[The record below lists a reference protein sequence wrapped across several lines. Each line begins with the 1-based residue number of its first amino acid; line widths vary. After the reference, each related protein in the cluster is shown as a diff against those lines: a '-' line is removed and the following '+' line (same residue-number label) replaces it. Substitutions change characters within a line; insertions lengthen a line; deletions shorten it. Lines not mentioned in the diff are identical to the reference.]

1 VLDSEREKLAERQ
14 ALVYR
19 VNLAASL
26 ALTTLGM
33 HVVSL
38 RLSFQN
44 MASKVFA
51 TKRSSK
57 TTGDYS
63 VLSGGDMRAGCAIRY
78 IGVGSGGT
86 KAAACPYDDAAAHRM
101 NARATSRRG
110 VEPGFQAV
118 SGVNGRCAAS
128 CAVSAMLM
136 QAHMTLRFCEA
147 PRGGQA
153 PVCMAW
159 SL

>member
-1 VLDSEREKLAERQ
+1 MLDSEREKLAERQ
-14 ALVYR
+14 AFVYR

-26 ALTTLGM
+26 ALSTLGL

-63 VLSGGDMRAGCAIRY
+63 VLSGGDMRVERADRY
-78 IGVGSGGT
+78 IRVRSSYMEAGASLCG
-86 KAAACPYDDAAAHRM
+86 DAAARRM
-101 NARATSRRG
+101 STHAT
-110 VEPGFQAV
+110 F
-118 SGVNGRCAAS
+118 
-128 CAVSAMLM
+128 
-136 QAHMTLRFCEA
+136 
-147 PRGGQA
+147 
-153 PVCMAW
+153 
-159 SL
+159 